1 MSTIRD
7 LRMFSRKKD
16 VSCRSSSLIC
26 CLRIKKK
33 EVRRMPVKFKP
44 LRAVCS
50 SLASQEISSNLF
62 RFSDF
67 CHSSLVHPK
76 GGEICRR
83 KSSRK
88 SSKNSSTIRDLPM
101 FSEKKMSHL
110 EAIRSFVSL
119 FTNKKERSQKDAGEF
134 KPLRT
139 ICSRCVKK
147 SHQKFSDFCHSISLI
162 LEQFAHL
169 LSVYERKR
177 KKSEG
182 CQ

>member
-1 MSTIRD
+1 MFTNEKERSQKDAGEFKPLRAVCSRRRVKKSHQNSFRLSDFCHSRNFVKSFFKDVSSTIRD
-7 LRMFSRKKD
+7 LRIKKD

-76 GGEICRR
+76 GGEICPQFV
-83 KSSRK
+83 
-88 SSKNSSTIRDLPM
+88 TYEC
-101 FSEKKMSHL
+101 FQKK
-110 EAIRSFVSL
+110 
-119 FTNKKERSQKDAGEF
+119 
-134 KPLRT
+134 
-139 ICSRCVKK
+139 RC
-147 SHQKFSDFCHSISLI
+147 LI
-162 LEQFAHL
+162 
-169 LSVYERKR
+169 
-177 KKSEG
+177 
-182 CQ
+182 

>member
-1 MSTIRD
+1 MLSMFTNEKERSQKDAGEFKPLRAVCSRRRVKKSHQNSFRLSDFCHSRNFVKSFFKDVSSTIRD

-67 CHSSLVHPK
+67 CHSRNLVKSFLECFQKK
-76 GGEICRR
+76 G
-83 KSSRK
+83 
-88 SSKNSSTIRDLPM
+88 
-101 FSEKKMSHL
+101 
-110 EAIRSFVSL
+110 AVRSFVV
-119 FTNKKERSQKDAGEF
+119 D
-134 KPLRT
+134 
-139 ICSRCVKK
+139 
-147 SHQKFSDFCHSISLI
+147 
-162 LEQFAHL
+162 
-169 LSVYERKR
+169 VYEQKR

-182 CQ
+182 CW